1 MDEDSAPYATLT
13 QQGRQRQREQE
24 KRSLSEP
31 VPLPCGPSPAPSA
44 VARWGNRKDV
54 CGGLRWCLVES
65 WSRSNPTKLGAC
77 AKLTL
82 QSTGSSPSYGRTPTH
97 ATSCH
102 HLHSLLPSG
111 TWQIFYRIL
120 TSFIFPSTL
129 SLYSLHTLVPFLFQ
143 HSNPVVGEQ
152 CLWKSQASGGS
163 VERVPR
169 FARESGGGQGRSGRI
184 HTGTATSARRAAEA
198 FSIFCQK
205 FFLIKFSQKNL

>member
-1 MDEDSAPYATLT
+1 MSNSDITS
-13 QQGRQRQREQE
+13 
-24 KRSLSEP
+24 
-31 VPLPCGPSPAPSA
+31 
-44 VARWGNRKDV
+44 
-54 CGGLRWCLVES
+54 
-65 WSRSNPTKLGAC
+65 SRSRN

-82 QSTGSSPSYGRTPTH
+82 QSTGSFPSYGRTATH

-111 TWQIFYRIL
+111 TWEIFCRIL
-120 TSFIFPSTL
+120 TPFIFPSAL

-169 FARESGGGQGRSGRI
+169 FARESGGGQGWSGRI
-184 HTGTATSARRAAEA
+184 HIGHRHICSLGCRSF
-198 FSIFCQK
+198 FSFFVRS
-205 FFLIKFSQKNL
+205 FFL

>member
-1 MDEDSAPYATLT
+1 M
-13 QQGRQRQREQE
+13 
-24 KRSLSEP
+24 
-31 VPLPCGPSPAPSA
+31 
-44 VARWGNRKDV
+44 GNRKDV

-82 QSTGSSPSYGRTPTH
+82 QSTGSSPSYGRTAMH

-111 TWQIFYRIL
+111 TWQIFCRIL
-120 TSFIFPSTL
+120 TPFIFPSAL

-169 FARESGGGQGRSGRI
+169 FARESGGGQGWSGRI
-184 HTGTATSARRAAEA
+184 HIGHRHICSLGCRSF
-198 FSIFCQK
+198 FSFFVRS
-205 FFLIKFSQKNL
+205 FFL